1 MTQQFPNPMDDLSAS
16 IELLKRLKRDLMHAR
31 RFGSD
36 TLATYR
42 RACSDAEA
50 EIEEFLIDRCF
61 VQSSEN

>member
-1 MTQQFPNPMDDLSAS
+1 MSIQDTTVEDLNGAV
-16 IELLKRLKRDLMHAR
+16 ELLKRLKRDLMHTR

-50 EIEEFLIDRCF
+50 EIEAFLIDGGF
-61 VQSSEN
+61 VRSNED